1 MALLTYCVRSFHEGG
16 QAVLRDADS
25 SAIKSAPAKFDPRGF
40 MLPTDDPHRHV
51 LRQIHAIREVPLIL
65 DVCAKATGMG
75 FTAIAHVTEDRW
87 ITCASLDHL
96 NFGLLPGDE
105 LEVSS
110 NRKCQISAERRKTIG
125 PSRSAKWTDGSPR

>member
-1 MALLTYCVRSFHEGG
+1 MCHGPLSISLKLAIRVPLGRP
-16 QAVLRDADS
+16 VLHPHS
-25 SAIKSAPAKFDPRGF
+25 F
-40 MLPTDDPHRHV
+40 MLPKDDPHRHD

-75 FTAIAHVTEDRW
+75 FTAIARVTEDRW

-105 LEVSS
+105 LEVRS
-110 NRKCQISAERRKTIG
+110 TICHLW
-125 PSRSAKWTDGSPR
+125 P